1 MPYASLTHLNAECA
15 RLDQRWQTILTPQR
29 CQDAAT
35 TTAEPLNDTNTPA
48 IDELQNSTTRQSQ
61 YQNDAPFDVRLSC
74 GAYCKM
80 RKDGATD
87 DDRPDA
93 PEPQPRH
100 PHHRNANC
108 PYHNNATINP
118 LYGNTLPSLA
128 LDADRSLPTIRR
140 RLQPHQC
147 RPFSAPAQWNEK
159 QSTCDDNRHPKWRRV
174 NCWRLLD
181 CFFGVFPLPASLH
194 VDHLIV
200 VVFCFSRLIVE
211 GVVVVFIFSLIFFC
225 QKRRR
230 RLRESIKNEK
240 QSTCDDV
247 VKT

>member
-1 MPYASLTHLNAECA
+1 MQLQCNYSSNLPHLPKKSSHYRLPCRPSLPTSSPRMPYASLTHLNAECA

-48 IDELQNSTTRQSQ
+48 IDKLQNSTTRQSQ

-108 PYHNNATINP
+108 PYHNNATIDP
-118 LYGNTLPSLA
+118 LYGNTLPSSA

-147 RPFSAPAQWNEK
+147 RPFSAPAQRNEK
-159 QSTCDDNRHPKWRRV
+159 QSTCDDNRHPK
-174 NCWRLLD
+174 
-181 CFFGVFPLPASLH
+181 
-194 VDHLIV
+194 
-200 VVFCFSRLIVE
+200 
-211 GVVVVFIFSLIFFC
+211 
-225 QKRRR
+225 
-230 RLRESIKNEK
+230 
-240 QSTCDDV
+240 
-247 VKT
+247 